1 MAPPDLVPALPILAD
16 SSPSSPPLLLRETR
30 EPVGGER
37 ERWTGFETVVEMLG
51 TGMCFLMLYN
61 GGGAGRSDVRRR

>member
-37 ERWTGFETVVEMLG
+37 EVDGI
-51 TGMCFLMLYN
+51 
-61 GGGAGRSDVRRR
+61 